1 MFSEY
6 NWHRYY
12 APELGRYITSD
23 PIGLQGGLNTYAY
36 VGGNP
41 VNAVDPMGLLSKEEC
56 KQLQFD
62 IGLQKLALERI
73 DNMMVHWKPGETVRD
88 YGLSVQADP
97 YGYRSENFASHS
109 QTYQNAVN
117 EMESNWGLNT
127 GMQLN
132 NIILGGVGYYSLG
145 LHGLIHGTTA
155 ERQNM
160 LTRLASEYFRGMY
173 VLDKILIVFQQEC
186 NNQCQ

>member
-1 MFSEY
+1 
-6 NWHRYY
+6 
-12 APELGRYITSD
+12 
-23 PIGLQGGLNTYAY
+23 
-36 VGGNP
+36 
-41 VNAVDPMGLLSKEEC
+41 
-56 KQLQFD
+56 
-62 IGLQKLALERI
+62 
-73 DNMMVHWKPGETVRD
+73 
-88 YGLSVQADP
+88 
-97 YGYRSENFASHS
+97 
-109 QTYQNAVN
+109 
-117 EMESNWGLNT
+117 
-127 GMQLN
+127 MQLN